1 MKKKLVIFHPAIAPY
16 RIDFFNS
23 LNKEFNAKFY
33 FEYGDVLEQSFK
45 QDELKCLLDFQPNFL
60 APGFLGIKNLRLQV
74 LSILKKEKPDII
86 FCCEYNILGFLVL
99 LYKYLFNHNVRVVT
113 ICDDS
118 KDIAIH
124 DKGFKRVFRSIL
136 VKLYS
141 GIILTNNEVISWY
154 TDTYQIK
161 EKLLFLPIVQD
172 DNVFR
177 KKLNEALPISEQIVK
192 NMNLVNKQ
200 LILYVGRLIDI
211 KNLIFLLY
219 GFSQLIQRYPNVVLL
234 LVGDGDQRFLLEQE
248 VERLRITDRV
258 FFVGKKEGSELYA
271 YYNIGHVFVLPSYY
285 ERFGAVVNEALLSGC
300 YTLCSK
306 LAGAS
311 CLITENRNGDIF
323 DPYNVKEF
331 TYKLDEYLSKI
342 EPLKQIS
349 LKPNRMDKEYSVYM
363 KDLLTKL
370 NVL

>member
-234 LVGDGDQRFLLEQE
+234 LVGDGDQRFLLEQ
-248 VERLRITDRV
+248 
-258 FFVGKKEGSELYA
+258 
-271 YYNIGHVFVLPSYY
+271 
-285 ERFGAVVNEALLSGC
+285 
-300 YTLCSK
+300 
-306 LAGAS
+306 
-311 CLITENRNGDIF
+311 
-323 DPYNVKEF
+323 
-331 TYKLDEYLSKI
+331 
-342 EPLKQIS
+342 
-349 LKPNRMDKEYSVYM
+349 
-363 KDLLTKL
+363 
-370 NVL
+370 